1 MLLDQNILEEVA
13 RIGCG
18 TVRNSA
24 KFGWCDAYDHIRA
37 TWDYPFEDYSKGG
50 QTVDKKRMQE
60 YQATT
65 PDLIRYL
72 PPKGAPSL
80 PLPDIKYALTK
91 IDKSIFDDLPLEVKI
106 PIVSSVAALPM
117 KWAPSRSGG
126 AAHMLRTS
134 PSGGA
139 RHPSELYLLVI
150 NIPGFKQ
157 GVYHISIG
165 TKDMRFMSD
174 LPDNSIIRQQLPGA
188 YRHPRALRGLWI
200 DSAKVVNELLWEL
213 ASKNIT
219 PHITPAFRDSI
230 LCQILGLSDDMTYL
244 PVYAI
249 SFGARDGANN

>member
-1 MLLDQNILEEVA
+1 
-13 RIGCG
+13 
-18 TVRNSA
+18 
-24 KFGWCDAYDHIRA
+24 
-37 TWDYPFEDYSKGG
+37 
-50 QTVDKKRMQE
+50 MQE

-106 PIVSSVAALPM
+106 PIVSSVAALPI

-188 YRHPRALRGLWI
+188 YRLPAEPKAIFVISSCFERNMYRYREPRTLRTIYYDAGHLGGLI
-200 DSAKVVNELLWEL
+200 ESLLNNGTTVAHGHQGFHDSFWR
-213 ASKNIT
+213 T
-219 PHITPAFRDSI
+219 
-230 LCQILGLSDDMTYL
+230 LSLIATH
-244 PVYAI
+244 
-249 SFGARDGANN
+249 NNNLSH